1 MICLGLPTLRP
12 LYVKSTGT
20 TLYERGH
27 TGQQGDP
34 ELAQFASKPASPTP
48 PLPPPDQKERPRT
61 PNFFRNSG
69 ATDVMLEMETAT
81 DTPQTRLSKAAA
93 ARVRGQSADSSD
105 PIFGPSVEQRSRG
118 WPREGLAG
126 GRNSG
131 AAWKNR
137 TSDSERR
144 LSNWPLRS

>member
-12 LYVKSTGT
+12 LYVKGTGT

-27 TGQQGDP
+27 TGQQDP

-69 ATDVMLEMETAT
+69 ATDVMLEMEMAPN
-81 DTPQTRLSKAAA
+81 TPQTRLSKVAA
-93 ARVRGQSADSSD
+93 ARIRGQSADSSD
-105 PIFGPSVEQRSRG
+105 AILGLSAERGRG
-118 WPREGLAG
+118 WARDGAAG

-137 TSDSERR
+137 LTSDSERR